1 MRVEMMIAAAAGG
14 LVGGLAAI
22 GTQATAQTS
31 PDKGWPE
38 KPVKIIIPYVAGGPT
53 DAIARII
60 SEKLA
65 DRWKQPAIVES
76 RPGAGS
82 NIGTAAVARAEP
94 DGYTLLVN
102 TTAIAVNQTLFKAP
116 GYDAL
121 KDFAAIINVAQ
132 APNLVIGTKSLKA
145 TTLTEALE
153 EARGGKLAYGSPGS
167 GTTPHLTLE
176 YLFRVL
182 AKVDVVHVPFKG
194 GGDMSTAALSGA
206 IHFAAGAVP
215 TVFALVSSGDV
226 RGLGVTSKTRVAAL
240 PNVPTVAESGFK
252 DFEDYTWIGLFAPAA
267 TPAPLVLRLNK
278 DVNDVLA
285 IPDVKER
292 LSRIGFEIVGGPA
305 DGFAKYVADEVGKWA
320 KVVQAIG
327 TPPM

>member
-1 MRVEMMIAAAAGG
+1 MRAKLAMT
-14 LVGGLAAI
+14 LLTLAALPLP
-22 GTQATAQTS
+22 AVAQNW
-31 PDKGWPE
+31 PD
-38 KPVKIIIPYVAGGPT
+38 KPVKIVIPFVAGGPT
-53 DAIARII
+53 DAIARIV
-60 SEKLA
+60 SDKLA
-65 DRWKQPAIVES
+65 QRWKQPVIVES
-76 RPGAGS
+76 RPGAGA
-82 NIGTAAVARAEP
+82 NIGTSAVARAEP
-94 DGYTLLVN
+94 DGNTLLVT

-121 KDFAAIINVAQ
+121 KDFAAIVNVAQ

-145 TTLTEALE
+145 TTLKDALAEA
-153 EARGGKLAYGSPGS
+153 GSGKLSYGSPGS

-176 YLFRVL
+176 YLFKVL

-206 IHFAAGAVP
+206 VQFACGAVP

-240 PNVPTVAESGFK
+240 PDVPTVAESGFR
-252 DFEDYTWIGLFAPAA
+252 DFEDYTWIGVFAPAA
-267 TPAPLVLRLNK
+267 TPVALVLRLNK

-292 LSRIGFEIVGGPA
+292 LSKIGFEIVGGSA
-305 DGFAKYVADEVGKWA
+305 DDFAKYVAAEVGKWA
-320 KVVQAIG
+320 KVVKAIG